1 MNSEERFV
9 AGKIDS
15 LDNVRWWLRNIER
28 SGFYLQGYRKGRF
41 FPDFVVKTNKNN
53 YFVTEY
59 KGEPW
64 LDTPDTQYKEE
75 IGKIW
80 QDLAPENYFFRL
92 VSKDKIGEVIDFI
105 EKK

>member
-1 MNSEERFV
+1 M
-9 AGKIDS
+9 
-15 LDNVRWWLRNIER
+15 
-28 SGFYLQGYRKGRF
+28 
-41 FPDFVVKTNKNN
+41 
-53 YFVTEY
+53 EY